1 MGAHE
6 MNTIDSVEQLRAL
19 YPQPLERAVRKSLA
33 VLDDHMRSF
42 IALSPFVCM
51 ATSSDTGADVTP
63 RGDAPGF
70 VHVSSETTLL
80 IPDWPGN
87 NRLDSLSNLVL
98 NHQVALLFFIPGVDE
113 TLRVNGIAEITI
125 APDILQRWDV
135 NGKHPRSALSVTV
148 REAYLHCAKALIRSK
163 LWTDDYRVERTA
175 LPSYAQMLK
184 DQTRLPD
191 SVEQM
196 QAAIQQSYT
205 ERLY

>member
-1 MGAHE
+1 
-6 MNTIDSVEQLRAL
+6 
-19 YPQPLERAVRKSLA
+19 
-33 VLDDHMRSF
+33 
-42 IALSPFVCM
+42 M

-70 VHVSSETTLL
+70 VHVMSETTLL

-87 NRLDSLSNLVL
+87 NRLDSLTNLVL

-113 TLRVNGIAEITI
+113 TLRVNGSAEITI
-125 APDILQRWDV
+125 APDVLQRWDV

-148 REAYLHCAKALIRSK
+148 REAYVHCAKALIRSK
-163 LWTDDYRVERTA
+163 LWTDEYRVERTA